1 MPFRA
6 ASQYMFIME
15 CPLDILP
22 VPNKICPALFYCTAT
37 SFTMIPDP
45 GQEFFGCQQ
54 LIFIDILIEPS
65 FCDPFFI
72 LCISGHPVDVFHQM
86 EPVCYE
92 LTLIHITGRRPDPVP
107 SIAVDINAFQYVRII
122 VLPDISIYR
131 FPQGRILVR
140 SRIKSPK
147 IEWRDQLPPAI

>member
-1 MPFRA
+1 
-6 ASQYMFIME
+6 
-15 CPLDILP
+15 
-22 VPNKICPALFYCTAT
+22 
-37 SFTMIPDP
+37 
-45 GQEFFGCQQ
+45 
-54 LIFIDILIEPS
+54 
-65 FCDPFFI
+65 
-72 LCISGHPVDVFHQM
+72 M

-131 FPQGRILVR
+131 FPQGRILIR

-147 IEWRDQLPPAI
+147 IEWRDQLPPAIADFFFSFEEIDQLADKTSLFFSIFLPMDMVLIRVFIDSAACW